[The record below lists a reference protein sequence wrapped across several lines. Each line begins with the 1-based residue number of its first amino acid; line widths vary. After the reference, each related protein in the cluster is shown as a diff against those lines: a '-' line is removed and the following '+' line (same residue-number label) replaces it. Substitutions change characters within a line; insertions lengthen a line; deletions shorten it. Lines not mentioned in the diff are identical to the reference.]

1 MRVKENKIHCCPDA
15 WVTFMGRFLSREP
28 LFYKCF
34 PALCL
39 NRCIHQGSCYLLNYL
54 RLLVRRR
61 QDKLLSEAS
70 IISPSGSLCLD
81 QPTPG
86 AELGESWVSLSAQ
99 HPACFPD
106 LDGRLRGDKGQWAAG
121 GCERSLSVTTG
132 ALHLWLKPWV
142 KSRGHHHPVCILSV
156 HGGLGW
162 EGLDNLSTTSE
173 QGSKESITP
182 LKLAGGQTCNP
193 FGYQN
198 VGTAVEGSQQSFK
211 EPGLTLIGEK
221 TISPLKPA

>member
-1 MRVKENKIHCCPDA
+1 MGVKENKIHYCPDA
-15 WVTFMGRFLSREP
+15 WVTFMGWFLSREP

-39 NRCIHQGSCYLLNYL
+39 SRCIHQGSCYLLNYL

-61 QDKLLSEAS
+61 QDKLLSEAG
-70 IISPSGSLCLD
+70 ITSPSGSFCLD
-81 QPTPG
+81 QLTPG
-86 AELGESWVSLSAQ
+86 AELGESWESLSAQ

-121 GCERSLSVTTG
+121 VCERSLSVTTG

-142 KSRGHHHPVCILSV
+142 ESRGHSHPVCILSI

-162 EGLDNLSTTSE
+162 EGLDNLRATSA

-182 LKLAGGQTCNP
+182 LKLAGGRASSP
-193 FGYQN
+193 FGYHN
-198 VGTAVEGSQQSFK
+198 VGSAVEGSQQSFK
-211 EPGLTLIGEK
+211 ESSLIPTGEK
-221 TISPLKPA
+221 TTSPLKPA